1 MSKTLTL
8 PSGKI
13 ATLRNGKGHD
23 LLQAQMKAKNSEEI
37 PYALIAE
44 LVEIDGQTLVYEDIL
59 DMDLEDVIALQ
70 GEISG
75 KVTSCETCTSTGS
88 SSENQPT
95 YLPDSQSIIHLSKT
109 TGWQYSEICEMPIP
123 VLAYWCNQ
131 AIKYTNNRNEE
142 IEEQC
147 SIQ

>member
-13 ATLRNGKGHD
+13 ATVRQGKGYD
-23 LLQAQMKAKNSEEI
+23 LLQAQMKAKTSEEL

-44 LVEIDGQTLVYEDIL
+44 LAEIDGQSLVYEDIL

-75 KVTSCETCTSTGS
+75 KLQAAKPAQTQKTETQT
-88 SSENQPT
+88 EVIQPT
-95 YLPDSQSIIHLSKT
+95 SPTVK
-109 TGWQYSEICEMPIP
+109 
-123 VLAYWCNQ
+123 A
-131 AIKYTNNRNEE
+131 
-142 IEEQC
+142 
-147 SIQ
+147 

>member
-75 KVTSCETCTSTGS
+75 KLQAAKPVQAQEVQAKI
-88 SSENQPT
+88 NQPT
-95 YLPDSQSIIHLSKT
+95 SPTVK
-109 TGWQYSEICEMPIP
+109 
-123 VLAYWCNQ
+123 V
-131 AIKYTNNRNEE
+131 
-142 IEEQC
+142 
-147 SIQ
+147 

>member
-8 PSGKI
+8 PSGKT
-13 ATLRNGKGHD
+13 AVLRNGKGHD

-44 LVEIDGQTLVYEDIL
+44 LVEIDGTSLVYEDIL

-75 KVTSCETCTSTGS
+75 KLQAAKPVQTQGTQLKT
-88 SSENQPT
+88 NQPASPT
-95 YLPDSQSIIHLSKT
+95 VK
-109 TGWQYSEICEMPIP
+109 
-123 VLAYWCNQ
+123 A
-131 AIKYTNNRNEE
+131 
-142 IEEQC
+142 
-147 SIQ
+147 